1 MLRQNYLNKYKEKSL
16 FSIDRFLKED
26 EEYILNESRPIKE
39 SSIRNLDDKKMDK
52 FIENILTDKDLTS
65 ILYSAN
71 AKKEI
76 KSYLKT
82 KKNFELLRKNK
93 KNKTEKGKREISSIF
108 KKRFIKEA
116 YNQMRS
122 EIDNYK
128 TSQLNKQNSLKF
140 NNYKKFLE
148 IKKIYDTIGIKRAYE
163 KIKGKF
169 EEKKQKMGKMGK
181 NLLLTEAKLN
191 IADNKNLI
199 SLPKLH
205 LNIQNVY
212 SRLYKNAVI
221 IPPSNSRGKNQ
232 LGQLKRQLTQDKIR
246 PKAKIKFSLKNALS
260 SNNGKEFTLN
270 INENKINTCFYKYS
284 GGPSSLSQKKD
295 SFEEKKNEMS
305 KDNKQINFYDLEDK
319 KTGNSYLHSAI
330 IDNYPELVGYIIEKN
345 ADVNKQNNDGD
356 TALHLA
362 LKSRNFEII
371 KLIMSKKPALD
382 IKNKEGIIPLDL
394 FTPQMKVYFN
404 IERLSFEDKKK

>member
-148 IKKIYDTIGIKRAYE
+148 IKKIYDTEKDKKEKEIENNRIIGIKRAYE

-169 EEKKQKMGKMGK
+169 EEKKQKMRK

-232 LGQLKRQLTQDKIR
+232 LGQLKRQLTQD
-246 PKAKIKFSLKNALS
+246 
-260 SNNGKEFTLN
+260 
-270 INENKINTCFYKYS
+270 NENKINTCFYKYS
-284 GGPSSLSQKKD
+284 GGPSSLSQKKE
-295 SFEEKKNEMS
+295 SFEEKKNEIS